1 MKGLVILGSTGSI
14 GRQTLDIVRAF
25 PNEFKVVGLAAGL
38 NVELLKEQ
46 IEEFRPR
53 LACCASEEHRE
64 LLPND
69 VTYTPMEEMVC
80 QPDADLIMAA
90 TIGSAGLVPTVR
102 ALENKKPVALANKE
116 VIIMAGGLV
125 KSLAGPDGGT
135 LLPVDSEPSAIWQ
148 CLRGE
153 KEDIRRII
161 ITASGG
167 PFRTSPVE
175 NMEKVTPEEALNH
188 PTWRMGRKITVDSA
202 TLMNKAFE
210 VIEAHWLFDVPWDKI
225 EVVVHPQSIVHSMV
239 EFADGSVKAQLGP
252 PDMRLPIQY
261 SLFYPTRLQ
270 NRQIPRLDTGLS
282 HSLTFQPLEHE
293 RYPCFDMAVEA
304 GKKGGTY
311 PAVLSAAD
319 EVAVELFLQG
329 RIGFM
334 DIYRTIDRVLEDH
347 TSLPGSSLD
356 EILAADHWA
365 KVRARK
371 VAEALPGPPLVS
383 RSA

>member
-46 IEEFRPR
+46 IEEFQPR
-53 LACCASEEHRE
+53 LICCASEEHRE
-64 LLPND
+64 LLPD
-69 VTYTPMEEMVC
+69 GATFTPMEEMVC
-80 QPDADLIMAA
+80 QPDAELIMAA

-261 SLFYPTRLQ
+261 SLFYPTRMQ
-270 NRQIPRLDTGLS
+270 NQQIPRLDTGLS
-282 HSLTFQPLEHE
+282 HTLTFQPLEHE

-319 EVAVELFLQG
+319 EVAVDLFLQG

-347 TSLPGSSLD
+347 TSLPGKSLD

-365 KVRARK
+365 RTRAQE
-371 VAEALPGPPLVS
+371 VAEELTGPPLVS